1 MMTMKKIILMIL
13 LGIGLWSACTEE
25 KPGYYRGGSGL
36 NFYYDQSGPYDSNPY
51 FGEGID
57 GRDSMTYVSSTK
69 QRDTLWFRIMVYG
82 EKLTGE
88 RFFSLKQSTLSHLDS
103 TSYINDSTTVAVE
116 GVNFVP
122 FDDPQMQQYC
132 VIHPDSANVYV
143 PIIAIY
149 DPATAGKRQR
159 FKLFFEIVP
168 SENISVFDSRFYR
181 AELNMRQLA
190 E

>member
-1 MMTMKKIILMIL
+1 MVSHHGVWGKID
-13 LGIGLWSACTEE
+13 
-25 KPGYYRGGSGL
+25 RG
-36 NFYYDQSGPYDSNPY
+36 
-51 FGEGID
+51 
-57 GRDSMTYVSSTK
+57 T
-69 QRDTLWFRIMVYG
+69 
-82 EKLTGE
+82 
-88 RFFSLKQSTLSHLDS
+88 FFSLKQSTLSHLDS

-143 PIIAIY
+143 PIIALY